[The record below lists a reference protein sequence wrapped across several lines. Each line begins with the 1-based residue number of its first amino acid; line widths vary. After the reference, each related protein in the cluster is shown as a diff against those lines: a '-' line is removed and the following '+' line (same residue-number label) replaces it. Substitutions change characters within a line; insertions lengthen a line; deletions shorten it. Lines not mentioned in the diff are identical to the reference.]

1 MAVGP
6 YQLRQETVCWCCF
19 CLVWCLFF
27 GELQDLLLLAGA
39 LVFVEGSGEGLGLEN
54 PVVLMI
60 HEVQRILERI
70 GELNRAELLQK
81 AEALGFTRKQAQA
94 LWETFEAGR

>member
-1 MAVGP
+1 MNFRICCCWPGHLFSFDDRGGP
-6 YQLRQETVCWCCF
+6 WPRDPGTV
-19 CLVWCLFF
+19 LDEDV
-27 GELQDLLLLAGA
+27 
-39 LVFVEGSGEGLGLEN
+39 
-54 PVVLMI
+54 

-94 LWETFEAGR
+94 LWETFEAGG

>member
-1 MAVGP
+1 M
-6 YQLRQETVCWCCF
+6 TVCWEET
-19 CLVWCLFF
+19 VRRVRCLFF

-39 LVFVEGSGEGLGLEN
+39 LVFVEGSGEGPGLEN
-54 PVVLMI
+54 PVVLMKI